1 MVFGFLLLARGLLF
15 VGFGA
20 NERDMKSQALWMRLR
35 DEKWDDYEVSSGS
48 AQRLE
53 KVLQDLASRKRARSM
68 KACHEVWK
76 LLCNG
81 GVRSAAI
88 IAVPYLVDI
97 IDISTKDVQMEIA
110 DIIRDCAVGATK
122 NSDDWVTELKQVILI
137 DKSTMEYH
145 LKKAKGDAVIAWAT
159 CVDAVSELE

>member
-1 MVFGFLLLARGLLF
+1 
-15 VGFGA
+15 
-20 NERDMKSQALWMRLR
+20 MRLR
-35 DEKWDDYEVSSGS
+35 DEKWDNYEVSTGS

-76 LLCNG
+76 LLCSG
-81 GVRSAAI
+81 GVRSAAV

-110 DIIRDCAVGATK
+110 DIIRDCAAGV
-122 NSDDWVTELKQVILI
+122 SRVEEDWAEDLKKTLLI
-137 DKSTMEYH
+137 DKSAIQAL
-145 LKKAKGDAVIAWAT
+145 LKRAKGDLEIAYAS
-159 CVDAVSELE
+159 CLDAIELM